1 MIKIKWKLKTAKVF
15 KTCEVYNIGILYFAV
30 DYDPVFMKSCFL
42 LVFSSFYFGCFAQ
55 FNPLLDQ
62 SLKVDFK
69 NVNAEISIFPKENE
83 VKGKVHFLFE
93 ILAATDSIYIDAKN
107 MHFEKVLLNN
117 SRVEFYNDSTRLW
130 LISDFKPSKENKL
143 DLIYSV
149 KPKQTMYFINWAFAD
164 ELNVTK
170 QVWTQGQGKYTS
182 HWLPSFDD
190 MSEKAIFDLKINFNS
205 GYEVIANGELKG
217 KVAVN
222 DSITQWQF
230 GMLKPMSSYLVAV
243 VAGKFHQQDLESASG
258 IPISLYYQPEDGDKV
273 EPTYRYSKEI
283 FDFFEAEIGYP
294 YPWQNY
300 KQIPVQDFLYSGM
313 ENTGTTFFSNSLM
326 VDSIAFNDINYVNVN
341 AHELAHQ
348 WFGDLITETN
358 GQHHWLHEGFS
369 TYYAMLAEK
378 ELFGEDYY
386 YWKLYESAEQ
396 LKELSDKG
404 KGESLLAK
412 NSSSLT
418 YYQKGAWALHILRE
432 KVGDDAFELAIKNYI
447 EKYAFKNVTTKDF
460 IDEVERTSDQDLSGF
475 VDDWLKQSA
484 FQGTEVLN
492 SLKRSKFI
500 TNYLETAALR
510 QIPFHDKTVLL
521 NRVLEF
527 PVSDYIGQ
535 EAVFQLEGENSPSAL
550 KLYKKAFESGNIY
563 MRQAIAVSME
573 NIPLELKGE
582 FIGLLEDKSY
592 LTVEKSLLKL
602 WIQFPEETGIWLE
615 KTANIEGFPNKNV
628 RMLWLTI
635 NLVSPEIDPEKTEE
649 YYKELSDYTREYYP
663 FEIRQNAF
671 GYLYQLDAFTQQNL
685 IDLLQ
690 AARHHTYRFRDFSS
704 KLLDRLLGN
713 EEYRE
718 KFVVLKELLSGD
730 DRELLNKRLNK

>member
-1 MIKIKWKLKTAKVF
+1 M
-15 KTCEVYNIGILYFAV
+15 YFAV
-30 DYDPVFMKSCFL
+30 DYDPHFMKSCFL
-42 LVFSSFYFGCFAQ
+42 LVFSLFYFGCFAQ
-55 FNPLLDQ
+55 FNPLFDQ

-69 NVNAEISIFPKENE
+69 NVDAEISIFPKEKE
-83 VKGKVHFLFE
+83 VKGEVQFLFE
-93 ILAATDSIYIDAKN
+93 ILTATDSIYIDAKN
-107 MHFEKVLLNN
+107 MRFEKVMLNN
-117 SRVEFYNDSTRLW
+117 TQVEFYNDSNRLW
-130 LISDFKPSKENKL
+130 LIADFKPSEENKL
-143 DLIYSV
+143 ELIYSA

-190 MSEKAIFDLKINFNS
+190 MREKAVFDLKFNFNS
-205 GYEVIANGELKG
+205 AYEVIANGELKG

-222 DSITQWQF
+222 DSITQWEF
-230 GMLKPMSSYLVAV
+230 GMLKPMSSYLVAIA
-243 VAGKFHQQDLESASG
+243 AGKFHQKDLESASG
-258 IPISLYYQPEDGDKV
+258 IDISLYYQLEDELKV

-283 FDFFEAEIGYP
+283 FDFFESEIGFP

-313 ENTGTTFFSNSLM
+313 ENTGTTIFANSQM
-326 VDSIAFNDINYVNVN
+326 VDSIAFNDMNYVNVN

-348 WFGDLITETN
+348 WFGNLITETD
-358 GQHHWLHEGFS
+358 GQHHWLQEGFS

-396 LKELSDKG
+396 LKALSDKG

-432 KVGDDAFELAIKNYI
+432 KVGEDAFKRAIKNYLQ
-447 EKYAFKNVTTKDF
+447 KYAFKNVTTKNF
-460 IDEVERTSDQDLSGF
+460 IDEVESTSGQDLSGF
-475 VDDWLKQSA
+475 VDDWLTQSA
-484 FQGTEVLN
+484 FQGTKALN
-492 SLKRSKFI
+492 SLKRSSFI
-500 TNYLETAALR
+500 TKYLKIAALR
-510 QIPFHDKTVLL
+510 QIPFQDKIVLL
-521 NRVLEF
+521 NRALEF
-527 PVSDYIGQ
+527 PVNDYIGQ
-535 EAVFQLEGENSPSAL
+535 EAVFQLEGEKGPSAQ

-563 MRQAIAVSME
+563 VRQAIATSMR
-573 NIPLELKGE
+573 NIPLELKGK

-602 WIQFPEETGIWLE
+602 WTQFPAETGKWLE
-615 KTANIEGFPNKNV
+615 KTANIEGFSNKNV

-635 NLVSPEIDPEKTEE
+635 NLVSPEIDPEKTAE
-649 YYKELSDYTREYYP
+649 YYKELSNYTREYYP

-671 GYLYQLDAFTQQNL
+671 GYLYQLNAFSQQNL

-690 AARHHTYRFRDFSS
+690 AARHHTYRFRDFSR
-704 KLLDRLLGN
+704 KLLDRLLEN

-718 KFVVLKELLSGD
+718 KFVVLMKQLSGD
-730 DRELLNKRLNK
+730 DREFLNKRLNN

>member
-1 MIKIKWKLKTAKVF
+1 
-15 KTCEVYNIGILYFAV
+15 
-30 DYDPVFMKSCFL
+30 MKSCFL
-42 LVFSSFYFGCFAQ
+42 LVFSLFYFGCFAQ
-55 FNPLLDQ
+55 VHPLFDQ

-69 NVNAEISIFPKENE
+69 NVNAEISIFPKEKE

-93 ILAATDSIYIDAKN
+93 ILTATDSIYIDAKN
-107 MHFEKVLLNN
+107 MRFEKVLLNN
-117 SRVEFYNDSTRLW
+117 SQIEFYNDSTRLW
-130 LISDFKPSKENKL
+130 LIADFKPSNKNKL
-143 DLIYSV
+143 ELTYSV
-149 KPKQTMYFINWAFAD
+149 KPKQTMYFINWGFAD

-182 HWLPSFDD
+182 YWLPSLDD
-190 MSEKAIFDLKINFNS
+190 MREKAVFDLKINFNS
-205 GYEVIANGELKG
+205 GYKVIANGELKG
-217 KVAVN
+217 TVAVN

-243 VAGKFHQQDLESASG
+243 AAGKFHQKDLESASG
-258 IPISLYYQPEDGDKV
+258 IAISLYYQPEDEEKV

-283 FDFFEAEIGYP
+283 FDFFESEIGFA

-313 ENTGTTFFSNSLM
+313 ENTGTTIFANSLM
-326 VDSIAFNDINYVNVN
+326 VDSSAFNDLNYVNVN

-348 WFGDLITETN
+348 WFGNLITETN
-358 GQHHWLHEGFS
+358 GQNHWLHEGFA

-396 LKELSDKG
+396 LKELSDNG
-404 KGESLLAK
+404 KGESLLTK

-432 KVGDDAFELAIKNYI
+432 KVGGDAFKRAIKNYI
-447 EKYAFKNVTTKDF
+447 EKYAFKNVTTKNF
-460 IDEVERTSDQDLSGF
+460 IDEVERTSDQDLTGF

-510 QIPFHDKTVLL
+510 QIPFQDKMVLL
-521 NRVLEF
+521 NQALDF
-527 PVSDYIGQ
+527 PVNDYIGQ
-535 EAVFQLEGENSPSAL
+535 EAVFQLEGEKSPSAL

-563 MRQAIAVSME
+563 VRQAIAISME

-602 WIQFPEETGIWLE
+602 WIQFPEETGKWLE
-615 KTANIEGFPNKNV
+615 KTANIEGFSNKNV

-635 NLVSPEIDPEKTEE
+635 NLVSPEIDSEKTEE
-649 YYKELSDYTREYYP
+649 CYKELSGYTREYYP

-671 GYLYQLDAFTQQNL
+671 GYLYQLNAFTQQNL
-685 IDLLQ
+685 IDLLH

-704 KLLDRLLGN
+704 KLLDRLLEK

-718 KFVVLKELLSGD
+718 KFVVLLQQLSGD
-730 DRELLNKRLNK
+730 DREFLNKRLNN